1 MCFQAFWP
9 EKSNGNDLAA
19 GEVEEEEASAVVSAA
34 SKSVEGAGL
43 LV

>member
-9 EKSNGNDLAA
+9 EKSNGNDEAA
-19 GEVEEEEASAVVSAA
+19 EEVEEEASAVVSAS
-34 SKSVEGAGL
+34 SKSAEGAGL